1 MTQPLQP
8 KLDIISLYPVICSD
22 RSITLDLIVR
32 ITPPSLSVAPN
43 RTPLNLGLA
52 IDRSG
57 SMHGEKIEYARQAA
71 IYAIQQ
77 LQPTDRLSV
86 SIFDGQVSVLIPST
100 PVIEKAALIQK
111 IRQIQPGGS
120 TALHDGWVSA
130 GLQVSEHLAKDRIN
144 RVLILSDG
152 LANVG
157 ETNPDVIANQVH
169 GLVKRGVSTSTM
181 GVGQDY
187 DEDLLEALARSGDGN
202 YYYIGSPA
210 DLPQIFQTE
219 LNGLMATLG
228 HTVSL
233 GIEPKQGVKL
243 LDVFNDCDK
252 TAYGRYQL
260 PNLVQGN
267 PLDIALRLKVPALTS
282 QADLCFFRL
291 AWNDPDSGD
300 RQVLRVQL
308 RLPAVPGTTF
318 SEFTPN
324 PEVQSLI
331 AQLLVARAKA
341 EAAEYAA
348 KGDLE
353 ATRAVLSQV
362 RLAAAPMMA
371 PETATH
377 ELAALDALEADL
389 KKGKVAIAR
398 KKMLYER
405 YQAQRSER

>member
-8 KLDIISLYPVICSD
+8 KLDLISLYPVICND

-32 ITPPSLSVAPN
+32 ITPPARPATPN
-43 RTPLNLGLA
+43 RTPLNLGFA

-57 SMHGEKIEYARQAA
+57 SMMGEKIEYARQAA
-71 IYAIQQ
+71 IYATQQ

-86 SIFDGQVSVLIPST
+86 TIFDDQVSVLIPST
-100 PVIEKAALIQK
+100 PVIETAPLIQK
-111 IRQIQPGGS
+111 IHRIQPGGS
-120 TALHDGWVSA
+120 TALHSGWVSS
-130 GLQVSEHLAKDRIN
+130 GLQVSEHLSKDTIN
-144 RVLILSDG
+144 RVIILSDG

-210 DLPQIFQTE
+210 DLPKIFQAE

-233 GIEPKQGVKL
+233 GIEPQQGAEL

-252 TAYGRYQL
+252 TPYGRYQL

-267 PLDIALRLKVPALTS
+267 TLDIALRLKVPALSS
-282 QADLCFFRL
+282 QDNICFFRL
-291 AWNDPDSGD
+291 AWNDADSGE
-300 RQVLRVQL
+300 RLVSRVQL
-308 RLPAVPGTTF
+308 CLPAVPGTTF
-318 SEFTPN
+318 SEFAPN
-324 PEVQSLI
+324 PAVQSLI

-341 EAAEYAA
+341 EAADYAA

-353 ATRAVLSQV
+353 ATRAVLSKARV
-362 RLAAAPMMA
+362 AAAPMMA
-371 PETATH
+371 PEAASD
-377 ELAALDALEADL
+377 ELADLDALEADL
-389 KKGKVAIAR
+389 QEGNVATAR
-398 KKMLYER
+398 KRMLYQR
-405 YQAQRSER
+405 YQAQRSEK